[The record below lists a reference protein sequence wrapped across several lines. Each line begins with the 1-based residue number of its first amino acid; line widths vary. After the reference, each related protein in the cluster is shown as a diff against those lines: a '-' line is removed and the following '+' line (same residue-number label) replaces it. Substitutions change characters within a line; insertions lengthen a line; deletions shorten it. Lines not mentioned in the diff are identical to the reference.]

1 MDNKE
6 MPVGF
11 AMSLAMNNI
20 ALNNYAKLSYETQ
33 EQIINFIQ
41 NSNTGIEAEEKIKN
55 VISNLEENSITF
67 LNT

>member
-55 VISNLEENSITF
+55 AISDLEKNSITF